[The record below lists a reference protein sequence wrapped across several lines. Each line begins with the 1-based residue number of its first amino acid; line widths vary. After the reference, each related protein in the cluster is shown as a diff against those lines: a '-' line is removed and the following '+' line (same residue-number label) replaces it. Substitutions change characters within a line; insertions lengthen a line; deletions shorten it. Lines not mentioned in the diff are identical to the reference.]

1 MYIMHISEILPFW
14 KPRRLWDWGTQE
26 VRTWSSQYCVQI
38 IEDKKVANLQLEQI
52 TGNGV
57 FKRSSGLIE
66 WHWTQTMNRSTI
78 IAEACSFNLDFQIP
92 ISILLGTTF
101 VLSVSENI
109 VVSIVI
115 CLDKKLRRPSNG
127 YLLSL
132 ALSDIC
138 ISFGVIPME
147 MIYVWSYADWP
158 LGSKGTDILNSV
170 WLFSL
175 ASPFATLLIITADRY
190 KAVMSLVRYKEV
202 VSWGRTMIIIGILWL
217 YTFVIVVLMATL
229 AFNPTSG
236 VAYEWNVKYRYYYAF
251 LGVHIVLPLLIICGL
266 YYKIYKKAVENR
278 QQLLSRG
285 QLHTG
290 ITSASDTIRATRMEV
305 KMAKTVGFVFLF
317 LVIVWIPVLILE
329 IFYATGSQSCLIEKL
344 GVVSL
349 WITCSNGMINPVVYS
364 LRNKDFRRA
373 ILQLIHCKRPRSASA
388 LA

>member
-1 MYIMHISEILPFW
+1 
-14 KPRRLWDWGTQE
+14 
-26 VRTWSSQYCVQI
+26 
-38 IEDKKVANLQLEQI
+38 
-52 TGNGV
+52 
-57 FKRSSGLIE
+57 
-66 WHWTQTMNRSTI
+66 MNRSTT

-138 ISFGVIPME
+138 ISFGLIPME
-147 MIYVWSYADWP
+147 MIYVWSYAYWP

-236 VAYEWNVKYRYYYAF
+236 AAYEWNVKYKYYYAF

-285 QLHTG
+285 QLHRG

-364 LRNKDFRRA
+364 LRNQDFRRA